1 MSNHMSGNAKA
12 RGLAAK
18 APPALLITASMF
30 VFAVVT
36 ILLVVFGQ

>member
-1 MSNHMSGNAKA
+1 MSERTSQSTKS
-12 RGLAAK
+12 RRLAAK

-36 ILLVVFGQ
+36 IALTVFGM